1 MWDIPWW
8 GWLLGLLGVLV
19 VPTIIA
25 IGFILVAGLVR
36 SWATKSVDK
45 NAASAELAAQQALQT
60 KGSEHRPGQDEPGP
74 DQPSQ
79 DRPSQD
85 RPSQDQGDRVRA
97 DRSAPAGTAHYAP
110 TSAAPRT
117 AGASESDAKANAQS
131 GPVPADR
138 ATPAPGAEGAPAT
151 TEEAAAATTD
161 DRSTASA
168 QVDPAEAAASV
179 AAQERAAAVLAAAEA
194 DVAQMRRELQE
205 ERAELREQRSSQERR
220 ESRLNERELKLDGE
234 AKGVETRSA
243 VVEQIRYDLIN
254 RAAELNRAE
263 ADLAAEAERIAGLTA
278 EEARAEVLAAAEHE
292 ARLDAT
298 TIQRT
303 IEKEAERNAQ
313 RRAQEI
319 VVGAIQRMAADQ
331 TSESVVATV
340 DLPSDDMKG
349 RIIGREGRN
358 IRTFEQ
364 VTGVNVLIDDTP
376 ESVQLS
382 CFDPVRRETARIA
395 MADLVADGRIHPSRI
410 EEAYERATEQI
421 NERILRAAEDACH
434 EVGIT
439 DLHPDLMPILGSL
452 RYRTSYG
459 QNVLK
464 HLVESAHL
472 AGLMAAE
479 LHLDPVSCKRA
490 AFLHDIGKALTHE
503 VEGPHAI
510 IGADLARRYGEHEDI
525 VHAIEAH
532 HNEVEPQT
540 VEAVLVQAADAI
552 SGARPGARRESLEAY
567 VKRLEQ
573 LEQIAGSREG
583 VDRVFAMQAGREL
596 RVMVHP
602 DQVDDAQAQVLAR
615 EIARQ
620 VQEELT
626 YPGQIKITV
635 VRESRATELAR

>member
-36 SWATKSVDK
+36 SWAAKSVDK
-45 NAASAELAAQQALQT
+45 NAASAELAAQQALQA

-74 DQPSQ
+74 DQPGPDQPSQDRPSQ

-97 DRSAPAGTAHYAP
+97 DRSAPAGAAHHAP
-110 TSAAPRT
+110 TS
-117 AGASESDAKANAQS
+117 AQS
-131 GPVPADR
+131 GPVPAGR
-138 ATPAPGAEGAPAT
+138 ATPALGAEGAPAT

-179 AAQERAAAVLAAAEA
+179 AAQERAAAVLEAAEA

-234 AKGVETRSA
+234 TKGVETRSA

-319 VVGAIQRMAADQ
+319 IVGAIQRMAADQ

-479 LHLDPVSCKRA
+479 LHLDPVSCTRA

-510 IGADLARRYGEHEDI
+510 VGADLARRYGEHEDI